1 MGQVA
6 DIDEGLV
13 QGVVG
18 SDLDSATW
26 MIDKDYLAAFKR
38 ERM

>member
-18 SDLDSATW
+18 SNLDSAT
-26 MIDKDYLAAFKR
+26 
-38 ERM
+38 